1 MTLDSCVH
9 AHRQF
14 AVPLFVTRMLPAA
27 PGYNLQQA
35 GKQAGRATTRHTHS
49 PSMWPHL
56 SVRPSVRR
64 FVTRGTVLRFTSRR
78 RTSKC
83 STTATFWSSQGQRS
97 RSRLRSKVNSSSS
110 SSSRSRMQK
119 CRNSRVCVCVC
130 VCFNFFC
137 TLQLFLIC
145 MSLMCDCRDFLY

>member
-1 MTLDSCVH
+1 MRPRTSSIRRSSVRH
-9 AHRQF
+9 AH
-14 AVPLFVTRMLPAA
+14 AA
-27 PGYNLQQA
+27 RCSWLQLTT
-35 GKQAGRATTRHTHS
+35 GWQAGRAGDYA
-49 PSMWPHL
+49 PHPQPFNVAT
-56 SVRPSVRR
+56 SVCPSVRR

-97 RSRLRSKVNSSSS
+97 RSRLRSKVNSSS
-110 SSSRSRMQK
+110 RSRMQK
-119 CRNSRVCVCVC
+119 CRNSVCVCVF
-130 VCFNFFC
+130 FNFFC